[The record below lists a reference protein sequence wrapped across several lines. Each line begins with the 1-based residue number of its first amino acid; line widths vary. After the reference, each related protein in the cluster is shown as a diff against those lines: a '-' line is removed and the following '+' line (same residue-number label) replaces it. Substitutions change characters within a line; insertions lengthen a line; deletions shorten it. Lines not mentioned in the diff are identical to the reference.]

1 MSASSTKSKTLTIL
15 RQETKGKVTVQTTG
29 KQEKMVEFF
38 DDIGWLGRAGRRDL
52 ERAVS
57 AGHVELAGPVGGNV
71 STEVR
76 LTGEKGGAH
85 GSA

>member
-1 MSASSTKSKTLTIL
+1 MTDGTRPHDAPAASPVVVTPVVSDL
-15 RQETKGKVTVQTTG
+15 RLRGY
-29 KQEKMVEFF
+29 
-38 DDIGWLGRAGRRDL
+38 
-52 ERAVS
+52 AVLP
-57 AGHVELAGPVGGNV
+57 APRQVELAGPVGGNV